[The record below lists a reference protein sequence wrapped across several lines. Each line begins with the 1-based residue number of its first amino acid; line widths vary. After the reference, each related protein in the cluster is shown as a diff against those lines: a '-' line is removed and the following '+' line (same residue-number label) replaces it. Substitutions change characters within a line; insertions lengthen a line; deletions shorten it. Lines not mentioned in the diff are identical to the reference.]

1 MTRTEEPKRVLL
13 YVRKESEEVFDALM
27 LKSPSLKGLMEA
39 ISDKYDVPHE
49 KIGKIFKK
57 CKKGILVNMDD
68 NIVKHYSNEDTFQ
81 LHIEE
86 AGGSY
91 KLTLTEI

>member
-1 MTRTEEPKRVLL
+1 MADSRASGTEGI
-13 YVRKESEEVFDALM
+13 ALT
-27 LKSPSLKGLMEA
+27 SS
-39 ISDKYDVPHE
+39 
-49 KIGKIFKK
+49 FR
-57 CKKGILVNMDD
+57 ILVNMDD

-81 LHIEE
+81 LQIEE

>member
-1 MTRTEEPKRVLL
+1 MSPQVTASQRP
-13 YVRKESEEVFDALM
+13 AG
-27 LKSPSLKGLMEA
+27 PSLAPQPRWMAATHTLCL
-39 ISDKYDVPHE
+39 SR
-49 KIGKIFKK
+49 
-57 CKKGILVNMDD
+57 ILVNMDD

-81 LHIEE
+81 LQIEE

>member
-1 MTRTEEPKRVLL
+1 MTGTHAVSFSR
-13 YVRKESEEVFDALM
+13 
-27 LKSPSLKGLMEA
+27 
-39 ISDKYDVPHE
+39 
-49 KIGKIFKK
+49 
-57 CKKGILVNMDD
+57 ILVNMDD

-81 LHIEE
+81 LQIEE

>member
-1 MTRTEEPKRVLL
+1 MGGCDNVPTSHSQSMPSSQANASLAPEPRRLVGTH
-13 YVRKESEEVFDALM
+13 AL
-27 LKSPSLKGLMEA
+27 SL
-39 ISDKYDVPHE
+39 SR
-49 KIGKIFKK
+49 
-57 CKKGILVNMDD
+57 ILVNMDD

-81 LHIEE
+81 LQIEE

>member
-1 MTRTEEPKRVLL
+1 MEIRVADSRASGTEGI
-13 YVRKESEEVFDALM
+13 ALA
-27 LKSPSLKGLMEA
+27 SS
-39 ISDKYDVPHE
+39 
-49 KIGKIFKK
+49 FR
-57 CKKGILVNMDD
+57 ILVNMDD

-81 LHIEE
+81 LQIEE

>member
-1 MTRTEEPKRVLL
+1 GLFFP
-13 YVRKESEEVFDALM
+13 ALEGRM
-27 LKSPSLKGLMEA
+27 HSSG
-39 ISDKYDVPHE
+39 ISDKYDVPLD
-49 KIGKIFKK
+49 KIGKVFKK

-81 LHIEE
+81 LQIEE
-86 AGGSY
+86 AAGSY